1 MITGGA
7 SGIGRAIARRYVA
20 EGARVAVVD
29 RNVDLLADVAD
40 ELGSACLTAVADV
53 TMEDDVAAAVA
64 TTVGAFGR
72 LDVGVNCAGYAT
84 FGAIADLDVAAF
96 RDVIDVCLTGV
107 FLSVKHQARHL
118 MAQGEGGS
126 IISIASL
133 NAVQPAEGMSA
144 YCSAKAAVAML
155 TQVAA
160 MELGPHGIR
169 VNAIAPGLI
178 RTPLA
183 ATLHDVPAIYD
194 EFVANTPLGRSGT
207 VQDVAAV
214 ASFLASDDSTWM
226 TGDLLLVDGGGHTKR
241 YPELPKI
248 MAGLMPDAPV
258 DR

>member
-7 SGIGRAIARRYVA
+7 SGIGLGIARRFVA
-20 EGARVAVVD
+20 DGAQVLLVD
-29 RNVDLLADVAD
+29 RDGDRLR
-40 ELGSACLTAVADV
+40 TAAATTVADV
-53 TMEDDVAAAVA
+53 TLEDDVAAAVA
-64 TTVGAFGR
+64 ATVSAFGR

-84 FGAIADLDVAAF
+84 FGAVADLDVAAF

-118 MAQGEGGS
+118 QAQGDGGS

-133 NAVQPAEGMSA
+133 NAVQPAEGMAA

-169 VNAIAPGLI
+169 VNAIAPGLV

-183 ATLHDVPAIYD
+183 GMLHDIAPIYD

-207 VQDVAAV
+207 VDDVAGV
-214 ASFLASDDSTWM
+214 AAFLAGPDSAWM
-226 TGDLLLVDGGGHTKR
+226 TGELLLVDGGGHTKR
-241 YPELPKI
+241 YPEIPRLI
-248 MAGLMPDAPV
+248 AGMAPPST
-258 DR
+258 